1 MYLFS
6 RQARLAP
13 GNTHDAM
20 VWAANITEKVKQITS
35 LDVSL
40 FTKMFST
47 EVGTLAWTAF
57 VPDLATLETA
67 NDKLLADNGYVALVD
82 AGAKFST
89 AGADDILAQIISD
102 TPPTDRQVEYA
113 TVVSTT
119 CTNGNVAKG
128 MQLAIAIAER
138 AQQST
143 GDPVMVSSAV
153 TGNYGAVA
161 WLSGYEDIQAMERS
175 QQALNADAK
184 FMEFIDKNV
193 AGVYADEPAASQQT
207 VWRRVVA

>member
-20 VWAANITEKVKQITS
+20 TWAANITEKVKQITS

-57 VPDLATLETA
+57 VPDLETIETA
-67 NDKLLADNGYVALVD
+67 NDKLLADNGYIAMVD
-82 AGAKFST
+82 AGAKFGT
-89 AGADDILAQIISD
+89 TGADDLLGQIISGE
-102 TPPTDRQVEYA
+102 PQADRPVEYA
-113 TVVSTT
+113 TVVATT
-119 CTNGNVAKG
+119 CTNGNLVKG
-128 MQLAIAIAER
+128 MKLAVTIAER
-138 AQQST
+138 AQEVT
-143 GDPVMVSSAV
+143 GVPVLVSSSV
-153 TGNYGAVA
+153 TGNFGAIA
-161 WLSGYEDIQAMERS
+161 WLSGYADIQALERS
-175 QQALNADAK
+175 QQALDADAK

-193 AGVYADEPAASQQT
+193 NGVYADEPAVTQQT
-207 VWRRVVA
+207 IWRRVVA

>member
-20 VWAANITEKVKQITS
+20 TWAANITEKVKQITS

-40 FTKMFST
+40 FTKTFST

-67 NDKLLADNGYVALVD
+67 NDKLLADTAYVTMVD
-82 AGAKFST
+82 AGAKFGT
-89 AGADDILAQIISD
+89 TGADDMLAQIISEAPD
-102 TPPTDRQVEYA
+102 DDRQVEYA

-119 CTNGNVAKG
+119 CANGKVAKG
-128 MQLAIAIAER
+128 MELALTIAER
-138 AQQST
+138 AQDVM
-143 GDPVMVSSAV
+143 GVPVMVSAAV
-153 TGNYGAVA
+153 TGPYGAVA
-161 WLSGYEDIQAMERS
+161 WLSGYTDVQALERA

-193 AGVYADEPAASQQT
+193 AGVYADDPIASQQT
-207 VWRRVVA
+207 IWRRVVI